1 LNVGKICKGVPV
13 ENQDVKKVMVID
25 DMSSITLVLRE
36 WLKDA
41 GVSDVITFEDPRE
54 AVEEIRK
61 NGVPDFIV
69 TDYNMPGM
77 NGVEFLEKVTAGND
91 VRAII
96 MTAYP
101 SEVDFRSTT
110 KTYEVIEKK
119 IGFMDTIVR
128 KIRSSEEKDR

>member
-1 LNVGKICKGVPV
+1 
-13 ENQDVKKVMVID
+13 MVID